1 MFKTCPAI
9 RVNLLGFVFFQ
20 IKSLPYA
27 FMIQKIFI
35 LCSVLKII
43 SHEWEGYSNYFR
55 ESYPTSRDLI
65 EDLSHVQAIFSLE
78 FYYINY
84 IFSLHY
90 KKKIYIYI
98 YIFSHKL

>member
-27 FMIQKIFI
+27 FMNQKIFI

-43 SHEWEGYSNYFR
+43 SQEWEGYSNYFR

-65 EDLSHVQAIFSLE
+65 EDLSVITRTS
-78 FYYINY
+78 Y
-84 IFSLHY
+84 IFFRVLLY
-90 KKKIYIYI
+90 KLY
-98 YIFSHKL
+98 FLTPL